1 MDRLDAMR
9 TFVRVAQA
17 GSLAAVAAELNVA
30 RSVVTRQVAALESRL
45 GTKLLARS
53 TRRVA
58 LTSAGAVY
66 LEKCQ
71 AILDQVAE
79 AEAEAA
85 DDRAQPRGHI
95 RLTMPLSLGVRHL
108 MPIVEDFVARH
119 PQVTVDID
127 FNDRR
132 VDIVEAG
139 LDLSIRIAND
149 LDPSSVA
156 RKISVC
162 RSVVAA
168 APDYLARHGEPSEP
182 GDLIEHDC
190 LTFVPNFRAA
200 WPFIVDDEVRWFPV
214 RSRLRANNGDA
225 LLEAAVRG
233 HGVTYLPTF
242 IANREIAAGR
252 LRVLLRDHLP
262 LWHDIHVIL
271 AGGRYVPHRVRALV
285 DYLAERTGPSPF
297 WDAVS
302 PLADSAPR
310 SAAVDSR
317 VVAV

>member
-71 AILDQVAE
+71 AILDQVS
-79 AEAEAA
+79 EAEAA

-108 MPIVEDFVARH
+108 MPLVEDFVACH
-119 PQVTVDID
+119 PQVTVDIE

-139 LDLSIRIAND
+139 LDLSVRITND

-156 RKISVC
+156 RKISIC

-168 APDYLARHGEPSEP
+168 APDYLARHGEPREP
-182 GDLIEHDC
+182 ADLIDHDC
-190 LTFVPNFRAA
+190 LSFIPNFRAA
-200 WPFIVDDEVRWFPV
+200 WPFIVDHEVRWFPI
-214 RSRLRANNGDA
+214 RSRLRVNNVDA
-225 LLEAAVRG
+225 LLEATVRG

-242 IANREIAAGR
+242 VANGAIAAGR
-252 LRVLLRDHLP
+252 LQVVLRGHLP
-262 LWHDIHVIL
+262 LSHDIHVIL

-285 DYLAERTGPSPF
+285 EYLAERIGPSPF
-297 WDAVS
+297 WDAHL

-310 SAAVDSR
+310 GAAVGQGAAGHR
-317 VVAV
+317 